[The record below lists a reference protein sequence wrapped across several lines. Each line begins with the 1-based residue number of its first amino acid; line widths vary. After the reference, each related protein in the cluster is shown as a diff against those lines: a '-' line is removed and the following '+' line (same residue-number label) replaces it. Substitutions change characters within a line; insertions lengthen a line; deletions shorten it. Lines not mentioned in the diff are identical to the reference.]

1 MGDRSVPRQ
10 GTEGPV
16 RASLHTIGTGP
27 PNRRRST
34 APAEVTRGHR
44 RRVGLARFVVLDIL
58 SGCIELIHRL
68 HQHPEE
74 VPRARSFRR
83 ARAGHPRAAA
93 RVPDARV
100 RAAQAAQ
107 PRARL
112 VPGALVRLAVP
123 LPQVAGR
130 PRAGS
135 RAPSRSSTPHTVA
148 SKRARIVYQ
157 LTADGKEHLQQVLAS
172 SGPATWEDENF
183 DVRFAFF
190 GQTDAETR
198 LRILEGRRTR
208 LTERLETVRQSFART
223 RERMDEYTLE
233 LQRHGLEQVE
243 REVRWLDGL
252 IDNERGLR
260 RTRPAGTGRP
270 AVADTPAGD
279 DDVAPART
287 TEKERG

>member
-1 MGDRSVPRQ
+1 MRGRSDVLEPAILGLLHEAPMHGYELRKRLNLVLGSFRALSYGSLYPCLKSLVDRGWIQ
-10 GTEGPV
+10 GTE
-16 RASLHTIGTGP
+16 S
-27 PNRRRST
+27 
-34 APAEVTRGHR
+34 
-44 RRVGLARFVVLDIL
+44 VV
-58 SGCIELIHRL
+58 
-68 HQHPEE
+68 
-74 VPRARSFRR
+74 
-83 ARAGHPRAAA
+83 
-93 RVPDARV
+93 
-100 RAAQAAQ
+100 
-107 PRARL
+107 
-112 VPGALVRLAVP
+112 
-123 LPQVAGR
+123 
-130 PRAGS
+130 
-135 RAPSRSSTPHTVA
+135 TPHTVA

-252 IDNERGLR
+252 IDNERGVR

-270 AVADTPAGD
+270 AVADTTAGD
-279 DDVAPART
+279 DEVGPPRT

>member
-1 MGDRSVPRQ
+1 MRGRSDVLEPAIL
-10 GTEGPV
+10 GL
-16 RASLHTIGTGP
+16 LHESPMHGYELRKRL
-27 PNRRRST
+27 N
-34 APAEVTRGHR
+34 
-44 RRVGLARFVVLDIL
+44 LVL
-58 SGCIELIHRL
+58 G
-68 HQHPEE
+68 
-74 VPRARSFRR
+74 SFR
-83 ARAGHPRAAA
+83 ALSYGSLYPCLKG
-93 RVPDARV
+93 
-100 RAAQAAQ
+100 
-107 PRARL
+107 L
-112 VPGALVRLAVP
+112 VERGWIVGVE
-123 LPQVAGR
+123 
-130 PRAGS
+130 
-135 RAPSRSSTPHTVA
+135 STDTAHGV

-208 LTERLETVRQSFART
+208 LTERLETIRQSFART

-252 IDNERGLR
+252 IDNERGIR

-279 DDVAPART
+279 DDVVPART

>member
-1 MGDRSVPRQ
+1 MRGRSDVLEPAILGLLHESPMHGYELRKRLNLVLGSFRALSYGSLYPCLKSLVDRRLDP
-10 GTEGPV
+10 
-16 RASLHTIGTGP
+16 
-27 PNRRRST
+27 
-34 APAEVTRGHR
+34 GHR
-44 RRVGLARFVVLDIL
+44 VV
-58 SGCIELIHRL
+58 
-68 HQHPEE
+68 
-74 VPRARSFRR
+74 V
-83 ARAGHPRAAA
+83 
-93 RVPDARV
+93 
-100 RAAQAAQ
+100 
-107 PRARL
+107 
-112 VPGALVRLAVP
+112 
-123 LPQVAGR
+123 
-130 PRAGS
+130 
-135 RAPSRSSTPHTVA
+135 TPHTVA